1 MKFNELNLSENLLR
15 AIDDVGYISATEIQQ
30 RAIPIMLE
38 GKDVIGLSQ
47 TGSGKTATFSIP
59 ALEAIDAS
67 SNVAQLLV
75 IAPTRELAMQIAGEI
90 QKLSKYMNGI
100 NVATV
105 FGGDS
110 MPKQIKALKHANVV
124 VGTPGRLQDHI
135 RRRTLMMKHLKFI
148 VLDEADEMLNMGF
161 YDDIVNILDKTP
173 EEKQMALFSATM
185 PREIKTLA
193 NDFLKSPET
202 VSVITKENL
211 RPQIDQYF
219 YYVNMRQKR
228 SALMVLLQ
236 YYNPERAIIFTN
248 TRRMTDE
255 IAEIL
260 RSKNISASALHGD
273 IPQNIRTGVLNE
285 FRKGQL
291 KYLVATD
298 VAARGIDVDD
308 VDLVV
313 NFDLPQTNEYYV
325 HRIGRTGRAG
335 KSGVS
340 ITLASTRN
348 QLHQLQQIK
357 RMTKAEII
365 ERALPTKEDVE
376 KQIVKAQ
383 SQEILNALDGDIH
396 PLAVALVENLINES
410 GNQLNDIGIS
420 YLIANKLV
428 KQVIDSEELE
438 TIEQLTKPAVSRKGH
453 QKTKVR
459 VSLGRKDSLRPK
471 DLAMGIVRGINVKPA
486 DVGDIKLFKN
496 YSLVLMEE
504 NTAQKLIKKGS
515 LRIGK
520 EMANFEFFKGK

>member
-1 MKFNELNLSENLLR
+1 MKFTDLNLSANMLR
-15 AIDDVGYISATEIQQ
+15 AIEDLGYTKPTEIQAD
-30 RAIPIMLE
+30 AIPVLLE

-59 ALEAIDAS
+59 ALEQIDATS
-67 SNVAQLLV
+67 TVAQLLV
-75 IAPTRELAMQIAGEI
+75 IAPTRELAMQIAGDI
-90 QKLSKYMNGI
+90 NDLSKYMSGI
-100 NVATV
+100 RVATV
-105 FGGDS
+105 YGGDS
-110 MPKQIKALKHANVV
+110 MTKQIKALKTANVV

-161 YDDIVNILDKTP
+161 YDDIVTILDKAP
-173 EEKQMALFSATM
+173 EEKQMVLFSATM
-185 PREIKTLA
+185 PREIKRLA
-193 NDFLKSPET
+193 NDFLNKPET
-202 VSVITKENL
+202 ISVITKENL

-255 IAEIL
+255 IAETL

-340 ITLASTRN
+340 ISLASTRN
-348 QLHQLQQIK
+348 QLHQLNQIK
-357 RMTKAEII
+357 RLTHSEIT
-365 ERALPTKEDVE
+365 ERSLPTKEDVE
-376 KQIVKAQ
+376 KQIIQAQ
-383 SQEILNALDGDIH
+383 SQDILNALDGEVH
-396 PLAVALVENLINES
+396 PMAVQLVDSLIAET
-410 GNQLNDIGIS
+410 GNKLNDIGIS

-428 KQVIDSEELE
+428 KQIIDSDELE
-438 TIEQLTKPAVSRKGH
+438 TIEQITKPAVSRKGH
-453 QKTKVR
+453 QQTKVR
-459 VSLGRKDSLRPK
+459 VSLGRNDRVRPK
-471 DLAMGIVRGINVKPA
+471 DIATGIVRGINVRPA

-496 YSLVLMEE
+496 HSLVLLEE
-504 NTAQKLIKKGS
+504 KNAEKLVKKGS

-520 EMANFEFFKGK
+520 DTANFEISRGK